1 MKAIQLTAYG
11 DSSVLNL
18 VEIEQPVPSA
28 NQVLIKIAATT
39 INPFDIKVRSGMM
52 KDDVPVH
59 FPFIPGSDF
68 AGTIEEVGENV
79 TRLKKGDKV
88 FGIAFGGTYAE
99 YRVVAEKN
107 VSLMPVNV
115 RFNEAAALAVPL
127 NTAYSILIEAAQ
139 VQAGQKILVHG
150 AAGAVGSVVV
160 QMAKYLGAYVIG
172 TASGKGI
179 ELINSLGIDEAIDYK
194 LQDFTTLVSDLDIV
208 IDLVGG
214 AALQNSYPLI
224 KKGGKLLSIVMPVS
238 TEEADKYGISAQFV
252 DAVATLE
259 KLTFGK
265 KLVEN
270 GKIKA
275 QVSRLMPLEEAAEA
289 QDFLSAGGINGK
301 VVLSL

>member
-11 DSSVLNL
+11 DSSVLKL
-18 VEIEQPVPSA
+18 VELEQPVPSG
-28 NQVLIKIAATT
+28 NQVLVKIAATT
-39 INPFDIKVRSGMM
+39 INPFDIKVRSGAM

-68 AGTIEEVGENV
+68 AGTIEEVGEKV

-99 YRVVAEKN
+99 YRVLPEKN

-115 RFNEAAALAVPL
+115 TFNEAAALAVPL
-127 NTAYSILIEAAQ
+127 NTAYSILIEAGK
-139 VQAGQKILVHG
+139 VHAGQKILVHG
-150 AAGAVGSVVV
+150 ASGAVGSAVV
-160 QMAKYLGAYVIG
+160 QLAKYLGAYVIG

-179 ELINSLGIDEAIDYK
+179 EHVKSLGIDEAIDYK
-194 LQDFTTLVSDLDIV
+194 LQDFSTLVSNLDIV
-208 IDLVGG
+208 LDLVGG
-214 AALQNSYPLI
+214 AVLQKSYPLI
-224 KKGGKLLSIVMPVS
+224 KKGGKLISIVMPVS
-238 TEEADKYGISAQFV
+238 SDEAKKYGISAEFV
-252 DAVATLE
+252 DSVATLE
-259 KLTFGK
+259 KLSFGK

-275 QVSRLMPLEEAAEA
+275 QVSRVMPLEEAAAA
-289 QDFLSAGGINGK
+289 QDLLNKGGINGK